1 MPELHTPAP
10 TAIEAD
16 FLFEAQVKLGPAL
29 DIGPTPEGFRMT
41 VPVIGG
47 TFHGPRISG
56 DVVPNSG
63 ADWSRIRPD
72 GSGALDVRMTL
83 RTSDDV
89 LIHVYWHG
97 VMVFAPEDQGY
108 ALDFAKPDDP
118 DGAHRYY
125 FRASPRFD
133 VGDPRYAW
141 LNNLLCVTRS
151 RTGNGG
157 VIHRVFAI
165 R

>member
-1 MPELHTPAP
+1 
-10 TAIEAD
+10 
-16 FLFEAQVKLGPAL
+16 
-29 DIGPTPEGFRMT
+29 
-41 VPVIGG
+41 
-47 TFHGPRISG
+47 
-56 DVVPNSG
+56 
-63 ADWSRIRPD
+63 
-72 GSGALDVRMTL
+72 MTL

-89 LIHVYWHG
+89 LIHVHWHG
-97 VMVFAPEDQGY
+97 MMVFAPEDQGY

-157 VIHRVFAI
+157 VIHRVYAI

>member
-1 MPELHTPAP
+1 
-10 TAIEAD
+10 
-16 FLFEAQVKLGPAL
+16 
-29 DIGPTPEGFRMT
+29 MT

>member
-1 MPELHTPAP
+1 MPDLQTPKP
-10 TAIEAD
+10 SEIDAD
-16 FLFEAQVKLGPAL
+16 FLFEAQVKLGSSQN
-29 DIGPTPEGFRMT
+29 IGPTPEGYRMT
-41 VPVIGG
+41 VPVVGG
-47 TFHGPRISG
+47 SFCGPRISG
-56 DVVPNSG
+56 HVVPNSG

-83 RTSDDV
+83 CTSDAV
-89 LIHVYWHG
+89 LLYVHWHG
-97 VMVFAPEDQGY
+97 VMVFAPEDQTY

-118 DGAHRYY
+118 EGADRYY
-125 FRASPRFD
+125 FRASPRFE

-141 LNNLLCVTRS
+141 LNNLLCVTHS